1 MNYSEIVSAPLIALR
16 GLTLYPKMILH
27 FDAGR
32 SRSVKAVEYA
42 MKRKAPIFLV
52 TQKDIRVEDP
62 KPNDL
67 YEIGTIANVR
77 QILKLPNNGIRVLV
91 EGTERARLVGIKE
104 QNPFLLADV
113 DVIPKQEVFPDSA
126 KTEALLRS
134 AQELFEEYASVAPQ
148 LAENIPLGVLSAGE
162 LGYLADFIAQNI
174 FLAPE
179 KKQKVLE
186 TLHPMRRLELILQ
199 YLYSEIE
206 VLKISSDLHSRVKER
221 IDRNQK
227 EYILREQLKVIQEE
241 LGDEDEVSEAQR
253 YMDRIEALN
262 LPEEHTLKLMGEV
275 KRLSKMQSI
284 SPESGVIRTYLDT
297 VLDLPWNTSTKERLS
312 VESARKILDRDH
324 YGLEKVKERILE
336 FVAVR
341 KMKPDAKG
349 QVLCLVGPPGVGKTS
364 VGMSV
369 AHALN
374 RKFARLSLGGVRD
387 EADIRGHR
395 KTYIGAMPGR
405 IMTALR
411 QAGSSNA
418 LILLDEVDKLGNDM
432 RGDPSSA
439 LLEVLDAEQNH
450 SFRDHYIELPFDIS
464 NVLFVVTANTLSTIP
479 RPLLDRMEVI
489 ELTSYTDEEKVEIA
503 RRHLM
508 PKQLE
513 RHGLKKSQFKVDDN
527 AIRRI
532 ISEYTRESGVRNLE
546 RELAKCCRKAAMH
559 FASDD
564 TAKRITLTA
573 SQVPEYL
580 GVQKYKRDNVETQ
593 DEVGVVNGLAWTSVG
608 GELLQA
614 EVNVTEGTGKLEL
627 TGNLGQV
634 MKESAQAALSYIR
647 SHASLYGL
655 ASDFY
660 KNIDVHIHFPEGAV
674 PKDGPSAGITVTTAL
689 LSALTG
695 APVWHDVA
703 MTGEVTLRGRVLPI
717 GGLKEKTMAAYRAGI
732 KRVIIPKDNVCDLE
746 EIDKTVRRELTFIP
760 VSRVDKVIETALDF
774 SRAVPPECI
783 TSRET
788 AERVVT
794 VEPMKKETRI
804 GAIN

>member
-32 SRSVKAVEYA
+32 NRSVKAIEYA
-42 MKRKAPIFLV
+42 MKHKTQIFLV
-52 TQKDIRVEDP
+52 TQKDIRVDEP
-62 KPNDL
+62 KPEDL
-67 YEIGTIANVR
+67 YEIGTMAHVR
-77 QILKLPNNGIRVLV
+77 QILRLPHNGIRVLV
-91 EGTERARLVGIKE
+91 EGVERARLVGIKE

-113 DVIPKQEVFPDSA
+113 DVIPKQEVFPDNA
-126 KTEALLRS
+126 KHEALLRS
-134 AQELFEEYASVAPQ
+134 VQELFEEYASLAPQ
-148 LAENIPLGVLSAGE
+148 LAEDVPLGVLSAGE

-174 FLAPE
+174 FFTPE

-206 VLKISSDLHSRVKER
+206 VLRITSNLHSRVKER

-241 LGDEDEVSEAQR
+241 LGDEDEVSEAQK
-253 YMDRIEALN
+253 YTDEIEALG
-262 LPEEHTLKLMGEV
+262 LPEEHTTKLLSEV
-275 KRLSKMQSI
+275 KRLSKMQSN

-297 VLDLPWNTSTKERLS
+297 VLELPWNTSTKERLS

-364 VGMSV
+364 VGMSI
-369 AHALN
+369 ANALN

-405 IMTALR
+405 IINALR

-489 ELTSYTDEEKVEIA
+489 ELSSYTDCEKVEIA
-503 RRHLM
+503 RRHLV
-508 PKQLE
+508 PKQLL
-513 RHGLKKSQFKVDDN
+513 RHGLKKSQFKIDDS
-527 AIRRI
+527 ALSRI
-532 ISEYTRESGVRNLE
+532 ISEYTKESGVRNLE
-546 RELAKCCRKAAMH
+546 RELAKACRKAAMC
-559 FASDD
+559 FASDEN
-564 TAKRITLTA
+564 TKRIVMKA
-573 SQVPEYL
+573 DDVPEFL
-580 GVQKYKRDNVETQ
+580 GVQKYKRDNVQKT

-647 SHASLYGL
+647 SKADFYGL
-655 ASDFY
+655 SSDFY
-660 KNIDVHIHFPEGAV
+660 KTLDMHIHFPEGAV
-674 PKDGPSAGITVTTAL
+674 PKDGPSAGIAITTAL

-732 KRVIIPKDNVCDLE
+732 KKVIIPDDNVCDLE
-746 EIDKTVRRELTFIP
+746 EIDQTVRNSLTFIS
-760 VSRVDKVIETALDF
+760 VSHVDTVIKNALDF
-774 SRAVPPECI
+774 SRATPTKIKSCDEM
-783 TSRET
+783 
-788 AERVVT
+788 ERVVT
-794 VEPMKKETRI
+794 VEPIKNETRI